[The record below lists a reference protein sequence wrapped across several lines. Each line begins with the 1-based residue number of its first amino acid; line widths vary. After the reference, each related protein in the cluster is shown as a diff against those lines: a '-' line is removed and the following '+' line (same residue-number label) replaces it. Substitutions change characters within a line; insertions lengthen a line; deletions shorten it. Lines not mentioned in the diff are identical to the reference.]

1 LAEAEL
7 DYLVQKPQWN
17 RLKSVVML
25 QREWKING
33 QTSRKTHY
41 YISRLDANAAKP
53 LAAICTYWIVEN
65 QLHWALDVA
74 FNEDACRIPRDHAP
88 QN

>member
-1 LAEAEL
+1 
-7 DYLVQKPQWN
+7 
-17 RLKSVVML
+17 ML
-25 QREWKING
+25 QRERKING

-53 LAAICTYWIVEN
+53 LAAICTYWVVEN

-74 FNEDACRIPRDHAP
+74 FDEDACRLTWMGSIDKSGYCC
-88 QN
+88 QTQKGELG